1 MLINITRTQL
11 NILISIGNLTQKR
24 KEDKKTYVNANSIA
38 KETGLTWKT
47 VNNNLQK
54 LKNIQGF

>member
-24 KEDKKTYVNANSIA
+24 KEDKNTYVNANSIA